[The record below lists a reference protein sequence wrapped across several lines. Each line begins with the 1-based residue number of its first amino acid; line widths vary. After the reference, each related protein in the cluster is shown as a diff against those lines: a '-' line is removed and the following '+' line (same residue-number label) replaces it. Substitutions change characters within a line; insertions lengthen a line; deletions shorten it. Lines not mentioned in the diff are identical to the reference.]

1 LIYLTAQKA
10 RKEDILG
17 TLAELEESQWWP
29 EERLL
34 ELQWDRFKSILQ
46 YAYDENP
53 FYRERFKAAG
63 IEPGDI
69 KTRADLKAIPIITKA
84 DIREN
89 YDKILNTNI
98 ELTETLSTSGSMAE
112 PLMMTRCRESMAH
125 HRANM
130 FRFRHW
136 YNADIGGFEATFR
149 GTNFPPKDLLK
160 LKFKDFLL
168 NRWRLHERDLSRK
181 NMDAYFRKLQRC
193 KPSTF
198 YGFPTLME
206 KFTEHIIE
214 SGVKAKPFPSL
225 NVIIP
230 TSEMAHER
238 QRKDWREFYGVPVAD
253 EYGCTE
259 AGILGVAC
267 PEGNWHVPV
276 ESVLVEFIK
285 LDQDTNDEEA
295 YTIIVTD
302 LMNRSMP
309 IIRYDVGDSALPGDG
324 PCACG
329 RGLPT
334 MKSFL
339 GRIAKLIDLPDGR
352 TIHSLDFYY
361 IFRKAGE
368 IRPDAIKE
376 FQVRIIQ
383 PRVFQIYIVR
393 GSQFND
399 ETMDF
404 LTHKIGFAL
413 GPQSVV
419 EYKFVDEIES
429 IGHGKFEKVIFL
441 NK

>member
-1 LIYLTAQKA
+1 M

-17 TLAELEESQWWP
+17 TLAALEESQWWP

-34 ELQWDRFKSILQ
+34 DLQWDRFKKILQ
-46 YAYDENP
+46 FAYDENP
-53 FYRERFKAAG
+53 FYQKRFKNAG

-69 KTRADLKAIPIITKA
+69 KTRDDLKAIPILTKA

-89 YDKILNTNI
+89 YDEILDKNI

-112 PLMMTRCRESMAH
+112 PLMVTRCRDSMSH

-130 FRFRHW
+130 FRFRRW
-136 YNADIGGFEATFR
+136 YGVEMGGFEATFR
-149 GTNFPPKDLLK
+149 GTNFPMKDLRK
-160 LKFKDFLL
+160 LRMKDFLL
-168 NRWRLHERDLSRK
+168 NRWRLHERDLSNA
-181 NMDAYFRKLQRC
+181 NMDAYFRKLLKC
-193 KPSTF
+193 NPATF

-206 KFTEHIIE
+206 KFTGRLRE
-214 SGVKAKPFPSL
+214 SGVKPKPFPSL
-225 NVIIP
+225 KVIIP

-238 QRKDWREFYGVPVAD
+238 QRIDWREYYGVPVAD

-276 ESVLVEFIK
+276 ESVLVEYVP
-285 LDQDTNDEEA
+285 LEQETNDEQA
-295 YTIIVTD
+295 YSIVVTD
-302 LMNRSMP
+302 LFNKSMP
-309 IIRYDVGDSALPGDG
+309 IIRYDVGDSALPGDA
-324 PCACG
+324 PCPCG

-352 TIHSLDFYY
+352 TIHSLDFYF

-376 FQVRIIQ
+376 FQVRIIK
-383 PRVFQIYIVR
+383 PRVFQIYIVA

-399 ETMDF
+399 EAMEF
-404 LTHKIGFAL
+404 LKHKIGFAL
-413 GPQSVV
+413 GDGAVI
-419 EYKFVDEIES
+419 EFKLVDEIEPTKY
-429 IGHGKFEKVIFL
+429 GKFEKVIFL